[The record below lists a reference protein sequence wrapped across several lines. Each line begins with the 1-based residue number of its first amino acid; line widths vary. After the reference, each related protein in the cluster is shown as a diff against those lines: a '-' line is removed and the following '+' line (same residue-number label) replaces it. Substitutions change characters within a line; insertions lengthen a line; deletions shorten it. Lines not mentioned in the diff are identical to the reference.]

1 MPLDIPKRRRSDV
14 RQEGPPHALPPRGG
28 DESAAEPLLPSAQW
42 FAAVRRAAI
51 RWFARHG
58 RNLPWRESSDPY
70 AVLVSELMLQQTTV
84 ATVAPRWRQFLAA
97 FPTVEHLARADES
110 EVLRAWEGLGYYRRA
125 KQLHAA
131 AQRIVADHAGN
142 VPDDPARLAAL
153 PGLGRYSASA
163 VLCFAR
169 GRALPIVE
177 ANTRRLWARLLGV
190 RAQVDSPDANRL
202 FWAAAER
209 IVRRSRNPRQINL
222 ALMDL
227 GAMVC
232 RPRQPQCDQCPL
244 VAHCAAWALGFQNEL
259 PRTRAKAIPQQR
271 NEAAVVVRRGRKLLL
286 VRYGMRGR
294 WAGLWDFPRVLLA
307 AGPPTA
313 ETVGERVDELLDRL
327 LGKRSDGC
335 RECGGDGRM
344 GRRIVVER
352 HLARWNHRVTRFQIA
367 LDCFAARWIANED
380 ADRSVADSLTER
392 AASEDTEFD
401 GETNGSRGER
411 LSLWPPCAMA
421 WVEPEAMARYP
432 MPSTARRLA
441 QLLVAAKEG

>member
-1 MPLDIPKRRRSDV
+1 MPLKTHNDQRSRGRRAASARIQRS
-14 RQEGPPHALPPRGG
+14 RGG
-28 DESAAEPLLPSAQW
+28 DDSAAAPRLPRAQW
-42 FAAVRRAAI
+42 FAAVRRSAL
-51 RWFARHG
+51 RWFVRHG
-58 RNLPWRESSDPY
+58 RDLPWRHSSDPY

-84 ATVAPRWRQFLAA
+84 ATVSPRWEQFLAT
-97 FPTVEHLARADES
+97 FPTVERLARADES

-131 AQRIVADHAGN
+131 VRRIVADHGGRI
-142 VPDDPARLAAL
+142 PDDPATLAEL

-177 ANTRRLWARLLGV
+177 ANTRRLWARLLGF
-190 RAQVDSPDANRL
+190 RAEADSPKADRL

-232 RPRQPQCDQCPL
+232 RPRRPQCDQCPL
-244 VAHCAAWALGFQNEL
+244 VAHCQAWALGLQNEL
-259 PRTRAKAIPQQR
+259 PRRRAKAILQQR
-271 NEAAVVVRRGRKLLL
+271 HEAAVVVRRGRKLLL

-294 WAGLWDFPRVLLA
+294 WAGLWDFPRVPLA
-307 AGPPTA
+307 DSPPSA
-313 ETVGERVDELLDRL
+313 ETVGRQVAELLDRL
-327 LGKRSDGC
+327 LGKRADG
-335 RECGGDGRM
+335 RHECGGDGRM

-352 HLARWNHRVTRFQIA
+352 HLARWNHRVTRFQIT

-380 ADRSVADSLTER
+380 VDRSVAYSLTEGS
-392 AASEDTEFD
+392 ASEDAEFD
-401 GETNGSRGER
+401 DETNGRRSEQ
-411 LSLWPPCAMA
+411 LSLWPPCTMA
-421 WVEPEAMARYP
+421 WVEREALARYP

-441 QLLVAAKEG
+441 QLFVAVKEG